1 MAKALSDLR
10 MTVADFVR
18 WPGDGTDQR
27 HELVDGRPV
36 AMAPQSGRHAEIA
49 SNIFIAL
56 YRRLAPPCRPLF
68 GAGVALS
75 MDDHECREPDVFVTC
90 EPTPEHIF
98 LNARVVVEVLSP
110 STEKDDRTVKLDFYQ
125 TLPAVEAVLLV
136 WQDKRRVQLYVRD
149 NSGWPGLDYTGLG
162 VVPLVGLGIELPLDE
177 VYAGV
182 EFPPPPPPPRK
193 RRTARRG

>member
-10 MTVADFVR
+10 MTVAEFVR
-18 WPGDGTDQR
+18 WPGDGTDRR

-36 AMAPQSGRHAEIA
+36 AMSPPSGRHAEITR
-49 SNIFIAL
+49 NVFLAL
-56 YRRLAPPCRPLF
+56 HRRLKEPCRAMF

-75 MDDHECREPDVFVTC
+75 MDDDECREPDVFVTC

-98 LNARVVVEVLSP
+98 TNARLVVEVLSP

-125 TLPAVEAVLLV
+125 TLPEVENVVLV
-136 WQDKRRVQLYVRD
+136 WQDKRRVRLYARD
-149 NSGWPGLDYTGLG
+149 ESGWPALDYTGSG
-162 VVPLVGLGIELPLDE
+162 VVPLAGLGVELPLDE

-182 EFPPPPPPPRK
+182 VFPLPSPPPRK
-193 RRTARRG
+193 RRPAARG

>member
-1 MAKALSDLR
+1 MAKALSDIR
-10 MTVADFVR
+10 MTVAEFVR
-18 WPGDGTDQR
+18 WHDGTDRR

-36 AMAPQSGRHAEIA
+36 AMSPPSGRHAV
-49 SNIFIAL
+49 SCRSIFRAL
-56 YRRLAPPCRPLF
+56 DRRLTRPCGAMF

-75 MDDHECREPDVFVTC
+75 VDEKECREPDVFVTC

-110 STEKDDRTVKLDFYQ
+110 STERDDRTVRLDFYQ

-149 NSGWPGLDYTGLG
+149 DSGWPGLDYTGLG
-162 VVPLVGLGIELPLDE
+162 IVPLAGLGIELPLDE

-182 EFPPPPPPPRK
+182 EFPPPTPPRK